1 MSDEFYKMLSIGL
14 AAIFGSVPSFFAY
27 LSLRES
33 QKNSKKIDV
42 VVNKVEG
49 TEKKVDILH
58 ESVNGKIEKLL
69 EVSKVADT
77 ATGKAEGKA
86 EEKQEQQDRDQKT

>member
-1 MSDEFYKMLSIGL
+1 MGDEFYKFLSITVTALGG
-14 AAIFGSVPSFFAY
+14 IVTTVFAY

-42 VVNKVEG
+42 TKEKVEI
-49 TEKKVDILH
+49 TEKKVDVLH
-58 ESVNGKIEKLL
+58 ESVNGKITQLL

-77 ATGKAEGKA
+77 KTGKEQGIAQ
-86 EEKQEQQDRDQKT
+86 EKSEQADRDKK